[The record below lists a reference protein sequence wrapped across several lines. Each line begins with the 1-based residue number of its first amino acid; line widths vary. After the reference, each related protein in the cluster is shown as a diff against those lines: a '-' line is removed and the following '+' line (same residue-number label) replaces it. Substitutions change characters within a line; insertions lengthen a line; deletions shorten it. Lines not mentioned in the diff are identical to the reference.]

1 MDIFQELGELALASR
16 MKRLSDYFMREVT
29 AVYQSQNLDF
39 EARWFPI
46 FYTIWK
52 CEEVGIMELADLLKI
67 SHPAIIQTAK
77 ELEIKDLIQSRKSKQ
92 DHRKRLIA
100 LSEKGKELIPKLQI
114 LWQAM
119 SKVNLEILQQQ
130 KNNLLFALDEMESI
144 LTQKSHYE
152 RIMEQ
157 LKTQQI
163 DQVEILNYQPEYKND
178 FKNLN
183 YEWIEKYFKVE
194 EADRQALEYP
204 EENILA
210 SGGFIF
216 FARIKQE
223 IVGTC
228 ALIKESETTFELVK
242 MAVKPAQQGKQIGK
256 KLCLYAIEQAKA
268 AGAKTVVL
276 ESNTKLTPAITMYK
290 KLGFIQVEMLEHPSP
305 YERSNIKMRLEL

>member
-29 AVYQSQNLDF
+29 SVYQSQNLDF

-52 CEEVGIMELADLLKI
+52 CREASIMELADLLKI

-77 ELEIKDLIQSRKSKQ
+77 ELEIKGLIQSNKCKQ
-92 DHRKRLIA
+92 DQRKRLVS
-100 LSEKGKELIPKLQI
+100 LSEKGEKIIPQLQV

-130 KNNLLFALDEMESI
+130 KNNLLFALDEMENI

-157 LKTQQI
+157 LKVQQI
-163 DQVEILNYQPEYKND
+163 EQVEILAYQPEFKND

-194 EADRQALEYP
+194 EADLQVLEYP

-210 SGGFIF
+210 NGGFIF
-216 FARIKQE
+216 FARINQE

-228 ALIKESETTFELVK
+228 ALLKESETTFELVK
-242 MAVKPAQQGKQIGK
+242 MAVKPTQQGKQIGK
-256 KLCLYAIEQAKA
+256 KLCLYAIEQART
-268 AGAKTVVL
+268 AGAKTLVL

-290 KLGFIQVEMLEHPSP
+290 KVGFAQVEMLGHPSP
-305 YERSNIKMRLEL
+305 YERCNIKMRLDL